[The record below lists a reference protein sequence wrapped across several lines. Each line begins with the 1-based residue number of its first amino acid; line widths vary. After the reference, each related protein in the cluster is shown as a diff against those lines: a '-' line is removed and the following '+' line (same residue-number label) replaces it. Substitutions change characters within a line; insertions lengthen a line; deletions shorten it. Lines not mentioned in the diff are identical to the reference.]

1 MLELTTNIRTTGP
14 LQLSL
19 AVAGTKR
26 PHCMA
31 EFNPSLDMVQLE
43 AKDPYR
49 YQKMSFR
56 RSLKLVFFVKLYL
69 GLTPLMHAVDGRGLF
84 INLKGGGCTNG
95 T

>member
-49 YQKMSFR
+49 VQKIECI
-56 RSLKLVFFVKLYL
+56 YL
-69 GLTPLMHAVDGRGLF
+69 GILNLF
-84 INLKGGGCTNG
+84 KSFF
-95 T
+95 